1 MNANIAKIDTNNF
14 SAMAE
19 MMGMNIDS
27 NPDHKTNML
36 ARLKIQHSSIMGE
49 KIVDGASMKVEVVD
63 GGTYRL
69 DIPSNGFVYSKNAV
83 IRPFAQRFMYKR
95 FHSNAG
101 AKPGEPLGTYQ
112 KTIMAS
118 DMVTDMKDNMGTFN
132 CGKPAGYIQDFDA
145 LPQAKKDLIKQI
157 KRVRVIF
164 GTITMNGAVHESG
177 EAAEC
182 VDVPF
187 IWEIDNRD
195 AFKTMGEPFTKL
207 GKMQRLPVQH
217 TISLSTEEKKIP
229 TGAVYYVPSCVLDV
243 KNDIKIKET
252 DQDLFADFMAWL
264 QNYNDYICSEW
275 EKHTRSKMSD
285 EEIETVEAFIDIE
298 KADVA

>member
-1 MNANIAKIDTNNF
+1 M
-14 SAMAE
+14 
-19 MMGMNIDS
+19 
-27 NPDHKTNML
+27 
-36 ARLKIQHSSIMGE
+36 
-49 KIVDGASMKVEVVD
+49 
-63 GGTYRL
+63 
-69 DIPSNGFVYSKNAV
+69 
-83 IRPFAQRFMYKR
+83 
-95 FHSNAG
+95 
-101 AKPGEPLGTYQ
+101 
-112 KTIMAS
+112 
-118 DMVTDMKDNMGTFN
+118 
-132 CGKPAGYIQDFDA
+132 
-145 LPQAKKDLIKQI
+145 
-157 KRVRVIF
+157 
-164 GTITMNGAVHESG
+164 VHESG

-275 EKHTRSKMSD
+275 EKHTRSKMLD